1 MKSRG
6 STRYGCRRAVNGAQ
20 WLTEIVGNAN
30 IGPTC
35 IKQDWPERRASACS
49 SSDEGFMADVNL
61 FAAAAFRDSV
71 NGGDMQQAK

>member
-6 STRYGCRRAVNGAQ
+6 STRYSCRRAVNGAQ
-20 WLTEIVGNAN
+20 WLTEIVGKARF
-30 IGPTC
+30 GPTC
-35 IKQDWPERRASACS
+35 IKLDWPERPASACFNS
-49 SSDEGFMADVNL
+49 HEGFMADVNL